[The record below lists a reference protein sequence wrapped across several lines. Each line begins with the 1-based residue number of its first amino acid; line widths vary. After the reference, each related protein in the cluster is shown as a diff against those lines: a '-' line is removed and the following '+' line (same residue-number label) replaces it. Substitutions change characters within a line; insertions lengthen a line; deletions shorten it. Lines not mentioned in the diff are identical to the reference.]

1 MTTPEDSTAADR
13 YAGPTGPGA
22 TGGLPG
28 DNSTADSESPVEE
41 TRDTVAGG
49 GVAPVGDPD
58 AR

>member
-1 MTTPEDSTAADR
+1 MSTPSDK

-41 TRDTVAGG
+41 TRDTVAGT
-49 GVAPVGDPD
+49 GVAPLEEPD
-58 AR
+58 QR